1 MVFPGRFSSGCL
13 RCRQRKVKCDEGK
26 PTCRRCYNYGK
37 PCLGYTDEFQ
47 FRHSAQK
54 PKVPNTSTNTTTAK
68 TTNAT
73 SLVVTANPRT
83 PEKTKDKAP
92 AKATK
97 RIPDPSTRKRALA
110 IIRQPVQSY
119 DDMSLCY
126 FVRRFVS
133 PDEGDG
139 FPGHFSFLPSLFNH
153 HKDGGLVET
162 ATLSVAQLAA
172 FNHLGNEELRTRSL
186 RNYGRVIKGLQQS
199 IQSDDQA
206 LDDSVIA
213 TILLLCTYK
222 DFSGEGLGDPNEH
235 ASGLFYLLER
245 RGPSQIGT
253 RRGAELFLLALLRLQ
268 IYSFLHSDDTYT
280 DPGAI
285 ATVIGIF
292 DPLLRA
298 LAMMSRTLS
307 LRHRLFQFVQSESFQ
322 QGGSPSASSEDS
334 KSAEEERLLLQEC
347 FDMLDSF
354 HAWDCEAAT
363 YWQNTFEGR
372 GVPTMLGE
380 MGAGNMHYDAET
392 ACIMILVRSARL
404 ILLQSMLL
412 YQTTLQPEE
421 EEQEDE
427 SRSYQ
432 AMWAQCVPI
441 LECDVRKCVDD
452 MLASVPYALG
462 DIDSNGMPSS
472 MMYDGAAAIMIVH
485 SIRLVTHCVYTTP
498 AQAERAGIILTR
510 LNSAIGIRS
519 AVGWLAED
527 ACELEGTNK
536 LWAASPKL
544 LESRLLECRQDGLG
558 VSPDPTLLSS

>member
-37 PCLGYTDEFQ
+37 PCLGYTDEFH
-47 FRHSAQK
+47 FRHSGQK
-54 PKVPNTSTNTTTAK
+54 PKSPTVPVTTAPVETTKAITVTTSPPKPQEKTPPK
-68 TTNAT
+68 TTKR
-73 SLVVTANPRT
+73 L
-83 PEKTKDKAP
+83 PE
-92 AKATK
+92 
-97 RIPDPSTRKRALA
+97 PSTRRRSLA
-110 IIRQPVQSY
+110 VIKQPTQSY

-139 FPGHFSFLPSLFNH
+139 FPGHFSFLPSFFDH

-172 FNHLGNEELRTRSL
+172 YNHLGNEELRTRSL

-268 IYSFLHSDDTYT
+268 IYSFLHGDDTYT

-298 LAMMSRTLS
+298 LAMMSKTLS
-307 LRHRLFQFVQSESFQ
+307 LRHRLFQFIQSDIFQ
-322 QGGSPSASSEDS
+322 QIGSPSATSETSSD
-334 KSAEEERLLLQEC
+334 ADQERLLLQEC
-347 FDMLDSF
+347 FDMLDGF
-354 HAWDCEAAT
+354 NDWDCEAAT
-363 YWQNTFEGR
+363 YWQMTFEGR
-372 GVPTMLGE
+372 GVPTTLGE
-380 MGAGNMHYDAET
+380 MGAGKMHYDAET

-412 YQTTLQPEE
+412 YQTTLQTV
-421 EEQEDE
+421 EDE
-427 SRSYQ
+427 YSNYQ
-432 AMWAQCVPI
+432 AMWAQCVPV
-441 LECDVRKCVDD
+441 LESDVRKCVDD
-452 MLASVPYALG
+452 MLFCVPYALG
-462 DIDSNGMPSS
+462 DIDSSGMPSS

-498 AQAERAGIILTR
+498 AQGERADIILTR

-519 AVGWLAED
+519 AVGWLAADASED
-527 ACELEGTNK
+527 QSNIFWK
-536 LWAASPKL
+536 ASPRM
-544 LESRLLECRQDGLG
+544 LESRLLDCRQDSLG
-558 VSPDPTLLSS
+558 VFKDAALLSP

>member
-54 PKVPNTSTNTTTAK
+54 PKSPNTTVSPK
-68 TTNAT
+68 TTNT
-73 SLVVTANPRT
+73 IPVVTPSPRT
-83 PEKTKDKAP
+83 PEKEKDNASIKP
-92 AKATK
+92 IK
-97 RIPDPSTRKRALA
+97 RVPEPTARRRSQG

-139 FPGHFSFLPSLFNH
+139 FPGHFSFLPSFFNH
-153 HKDGGLVET
+153 HHDGGLVET

-186 RNYGRVIKGLQQS
+186 RNYGRVIKGLQQT
-199 IQSDDQA
+199 IQSDTQA

-235 ASGLFYLLER
+235 ASGLFYLLEK
-245 RGPSQIGT
+245 RGPSQIAT
-253 RRGAELFLLALLRLQ
+253 RRGSELFLLALLRLQ
-268 IYSFLHSDDTYT
+268 IYSFIHGDDTYT

-298 LAMMSRTLS
+298 LAMMSKTLS
-307 LRHRLFQFVQSESFQ
+307 LRHRLFQFIQTEIL

-347 FDMLDSF
+347 FDMLDVF

-380 MGAGNMHYDAET
+380 MGVGNMHYDAET

-412 YQTTLQPEE
+412 YQTTLQTTEE
-421 EEQEDE
+421 EPEYEY
-427 SRSYQ
+427 SSYQ

-452 MLASVPYALG
+452 MLTSVPYALG

-472 MMYDGAAAIMIVH
+472 MLYDGAAAIMIVH

-498 AQAERAGIILTR
+498 AQAERAAIILTR

-519 AVGWLAED
+519 AVGWLAAD
-527 ACELEGTNK
+527 ACEGDITNN
-536 LWAASPKL
+536 LLAASPRL
-544 LESRLLECRQDGLG
+544 LESRLLDCRLDDNLG
-558 VSPDPTLLSS
+558 ASPDPSWLSS

>member
-1 MVFPGRFSSGCL
+1 M
-13 RCRQRKVKCDEGK
+13 
-26 PTCRRCYNYGK
+26 
-37 PCLGYTDEFQ
+37 
-47 FRHSAQK
+47 
-54 PKVPNTSTNTTTAK
+54 PNTSTNTTTAK

-73 SLVVTANPRT
+73 SLVVTANPQT

-97 RIPDPSTRKRALA
+97 RIPEPSTRKRALA

-199 IQSDDQA
+199 IQSDAQA

-222 DFSGEGLGDPNEH
+222 RDEEQVKSVRDEEQ
-235 ASGLFYLLER
+235 SYFYLLCCACA
-245 RGPSQIGT
+245 Q
-253 RRGAELFLLALLRLQ
+253 Q

-427 SRSYQ
+427 SSSYQ

-485 SIRLVTHCVYTTP
+485 SIRLVTHCVYITP
-498 AQAERAGIILTR
+498 AQAERAVIILTR

-527 ACELEGTNK
+527 ACEPEAFTSAFVTQAK
-536 LWAASPKL
+536 P
-544 LESRLLECRQDGLG
+544 
-558 VSPDPTLLSS
+558 